1 MLCEENLLSI
11 KEKGKKWDR
20 HGDHFWTNINVINV
34 YILQLNL
41 FVPFV

>member
-20 HGDHFWTNINVINV
+20 HGDHLWTNELDIIFKA
-34 YILQLNL
+34 IQC
-41 FVPFV
+41 